1 MSIIM
6 PTVDRPCP
14 SWCELKA
21 GHSWDSE
28 DLGGLVEIRGHGLTL
43 GTVDGASASVSIY
56 NLESS
61 TVGDASTF
69 SPVIITVDSS
79 GSDDSDLNPGQARQ
93 LAGLLVLA
101 AHRVEAISEHEV
113 TS

>member
-1 MSIIM
+1 MSNILHLN
-6 PTVDRPCP
+6 PDVDRPCP
-14 SWCELKA
+14 PWCELKA
-21 GHSWDSE
+21 GHGWDSE

-69 SPVIITVDSS
+69 SPVVITFDDEPS
-79 GSDDSDLNPGQARQ
+79 GSDLNPGQARQ
-93 LAGLLVLA
+93 FAALLVLA
-101 AHRVEAISEHEV
+101 ADQVEAATLV
-113 TS
+113 D